1 MPLVSGVFSGQ
12 GEVPRPEV
20 VLPHWELCFVRREE
34 AEGPG
39 DPSACLPWFGSSR
52 GPSAGKQDPRMG
64 HPFEG
69 TADPQPSLVVQP
81 WHGSGEE
88 LGAGDGVPS

>member
-39 DPSACLPWFGSSR
+39 R
-52 GPSAGKQDPRMG
+52 DPRG
-64 HPFEG
+64 VLGGGLFG
-69 TADPQPSLVVQP
+69 VYVGGSLD
-81 WHGSGEE
+81 HLISSFSCSG
-88 LGAGDGVPS
+88 